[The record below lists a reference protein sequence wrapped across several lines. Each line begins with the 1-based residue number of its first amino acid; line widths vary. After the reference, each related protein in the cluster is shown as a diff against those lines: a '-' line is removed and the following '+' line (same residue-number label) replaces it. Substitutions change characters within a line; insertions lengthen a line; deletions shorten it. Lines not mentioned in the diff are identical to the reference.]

1 MICLTTGKPADGMSL
16 VVGRIRHP
24 ASSAYMLA
32 INELGQL
39 LNSRRLAGGGGRVSE
54 SEAATR
60 ATARASGL
68 QTIPVGN
75 HGDNLTGVQNH
86 G

>member
-32 INELGQL
+32 INALGELMSQQRKAAA
-39 LNSRRLAGGGGRVSE
+39 SAASASAAAG
-54 SEAATR
+54 R
-60 ATARASGL
+60 ADGAE
-68 QTIPVGN
+68 IVPPVGN
-75 HGDNLTGVQNH
+75 TGGTYLRSKLNV
-86 G
+86 